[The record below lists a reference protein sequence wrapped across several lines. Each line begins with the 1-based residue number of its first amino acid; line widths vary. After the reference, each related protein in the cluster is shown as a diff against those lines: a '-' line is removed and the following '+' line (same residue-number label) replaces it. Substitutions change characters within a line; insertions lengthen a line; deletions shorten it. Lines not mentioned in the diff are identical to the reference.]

1 MRIKQIELVGF
12 KSFCDKTTLRFID
25 NMTAIVGPNG
35 CGKSNVVDAMRWVM
49 GSKSP
54 KQLRGATME
63 DVIFIGTESRGPM
76 GMAEVTFTL
85 DLRDGVA
92 PVQYSE
98 YSEVA
103 VTRRLHRDGTSEY
116 FIQKVPVRL
125 TDVRELFLGTGVGH
139 YAYAIIEQGRVG
151 EMVSSRPESRRQFI
165 EEAAGITLY
174 KEKKHKAEL
183 KMAATRQNLL
193 RITDIVSELQT
204 SMRRLWRAAKKAER
218 YEDCRDEVADLEKW
232 QISQQLLG
240 NLTRAGMVRAELEGL
255 TTAVTGL
262 DTRTTE
268 REGTLAA
275 GRLELRDMEVKLSD
289 RNAEMASLDNKV
301 RLVEAQIEHMQRE
314 ISDLGRRRE
323 LDAAE
328 SRRLADTITRNEEAL
343 VNTGKALES
352 IGVEFEQKQELCVV
366 QETALG
372 EARQAQAEVDARV
385 DELRDLSSRTDT
397 RIASLQS
404 DQRSDSYRLEEST
417 RRLDQVEQ
425 DQRGYRAEADGLGP
439 DIAAMENRV
448 TQERAQN
455 EERQVR
461 GQALTERLI
470 LLKDQVARLEVE
482 LDTARGQLHRNRSRL
497 ASLEEIQRRY
507 EGFQQ
512 GTRAIMENMGDVT
525 KDKEIHGLLA
535 DVVEAPVEYEA
546 AVEAVLGER
555 LGAIL
560 VADSGV
566 SLDAVEYLK
575 KGNRGR
581 SSFLPVEPLRAS
593 ESGSESPLGMG
604 DTEITDPRVRGMILD
619 LVKVDGEFKEVAG
632 KLLQNVLVVEDLE
645 HALQVWRTQK
655 EPRTVVTLDGEVV
668 DPFGL
673 VTGGSV
679 DVQGA
684 SVLGQKREIRELQE
698 LCEELQSQ
706 HDDLHERLVTSKQE
720 GVAFGTEEEDLR
732 RTIHESDMT
741 LLGLSKDTDAARS
754 RLEGCQGR
762 LQVAEQEADNLR
774 ETIRSLETHRAE
786 CSTELDQLVDKQ
798 TVSREQ
804 LDLGLQAAGA
814 DRQRVDSLAGE
825 VGDLK
830 VNVARAAEQRNT
842 SQREITRLESDLETD
857 RQRLVTLTES
867 ATLNTERV
875 ETLVV
880 EVDEANEKRLE
891 ISSQAMDLGEK
902 LAEESE
908 VCERRRGELDELE
921 ASLKQHRDDRRELST
936 ERENANLVVSELAKD
951 WEYLADRLAER
962 HHSTTQEVLFDFHL
976 RPIFDEELEV
986 RLTKQSKVLESLRNT
1001 YHPGARQE
1009 YEELSERHGFLSE
1022 QKQDLEDAL
1031 ERLDKAI
1038 QKINRTS
1045 RARFRTAFEGINEQ
1059 FKVVYPRLFKGG
1071 TARLELTQSNDIL
1084 NAGVEIIARPPGKK
1098 LQSVDLLSGGEKAL
1112 TAVALLFAI
1121 FRYKPSPFCLLDE
1134 VDAPLDDANVDR
1146 FNEIVREMADDT
1158 QFIIITHN
1166 KRTMALSE
1174 SLYGVTME
1182 QAGCSK
1188 VVQVNFREASDM
1200 VDDDGPGG
1208 PGGSG
1213 SSGGSDPAS
1222 EPASEPEATHG
1233 DAEGVAEGVDSSG
1246 TGDGDEPS
1254 TDSAPPA
1261 RSETPGSATG

>member
-12 KSFCDKTTLRFID
+12 KSFCDKTTLRFTD

-54 KQLRGATME
+54 KQLRGSTME
-63 DVIFIGTESRGPM
+63 DVIFIGTETRGPM

-92 PVQYSE
+92 PIQYAE
-98 YSEVA
+98 YNEVA

-116 FIQKVPVRL
+116 YIQKVPVRL

-232 QISQQLLG
+232 QISQRLLE
-240 NLTRAGMVRAELEGL
+240 NLTRAGMVRAELDGL

-275 GRLELRDMEVKLSD
+275 GRLDLRGMEVKLSE
-289 RNAEMASLDNKV
+289 RNAEMAALDNKV
-301 RLVEAQIEHMQRE
+301 RLVEAQIEHRQRE
-314 ISDLGRRRE
+314 INDLGRRRE

-328 SRRLADTITRNEEAL
+328 SRRLADTITRNEADL
-343 VNTGKALES
+343 VSTRSTLES
-352 IGVEFEQKQELCVV
+352 IGAEFDDKQQRCQV
-366 QETALG
+366 QENALVD
-372 EARQAQAEVDARV
+372 ARTAQAEVDSRV

-404 DQRSDSYRLEEST
+404 DQRSDAYRLEEST

-425 DQRGYRAEADGLGP
+425 DQRGYRAEADALGP
-439 DIAAMENRV
+439 DIASLEGRV
-448 TQERAQN
+448 TQGRAQN
-455 EERQVR
+455 EERQLR
-461 GQALTERLI
+461 GQALTERLL
-470 LLKDQVARLEVE
+470 LLKDQVARLDVE

-525 KDKEIHGLLA
+525 TDREIHGLLA

-560 VADSGV
+560 VSDSGV
-566 SLDAVEYLK
+566 SLNAVEYLK

-581 SSFLPVEPLRAS
+581 SSFLPVESGRGS
-593 ESGSESPLGMG
+593 ESGADAPGGVGGGVGGG

-679 DVQGA
+679 DAQGA

-698 LCEELQSQ
+698 LCADLQSQ
-706 HDDLHERLVTSKQE
+706 HDDVHERLVTSKQE
-720 GVAFGTEEEDLR
+720 GVALGTEEEDLR

-741 LLGLSKDTDAARS
+741 LLGQSKDMDAARS
-754 RLEGCQGR
+754 RLHGCEGR
-762 LQVAEQEADNLR
+762 LNVAQQEADNLR
-774 ETIRSLETHRAE
+774 ETIASLDKHRSE
-786 CSTELDQLVDKQ
+786 CTAELDQLVDKQ

-814 DRQRVDSLAGE
+814 DRQRVDNLAGE

-842 SQREITRLESDLETD
+842 SQREITRLDSDLETD
-857 RQRLVTLTES
+857 RNRLVTLTES

-880 EVDEANEKRLE
+880 EVGEANEERLAL
-891 ISSQAMDLGEK
+891 SSQAMDLGEH

-921 ASLKQHRDDRRELST
+921 VSLKQHRDDRRELSE
-936 ERENANLVVSELAKD
+936 ERENANIIVLELAKD
-951 WEYLADRLAER
+951 WEHLADRLKER

-976 RPIFDEELEV
+976 RPIFDEELDT
-986 RLTKQSKVLESLRNT
+986 RLIKQSKVLESLRNT

-1009 YEELSERHGFLSE
+1009 YEELSERHGFLAE

-1031 ERLDKAI
+1031 DRLDKAI

-1059 FKVVYPRLFKGG
+1059 FKLVYPRLFKGG
-1071 TARLELTQSNDIL
+1071 TARLELTQSNDVL

-1098 LQSVDLLSGGEKAL
+1098 FQSVDLLSGGEKAL
-1112 TAVALLFAI
+1112 TAVALLFSI

-1188 VVQVNFREASDM
+1188 VVQVNFREAADM
-1200 VDDDGPGG
+1200 VDEDGPGG
-1208 PGGSG
+1208 PGGPDG
-1213 SSGGSDPAS
+1213 PDGPGGSNGSDDDPGLGGDPGLTPPPN
-1222 EPASEPEATHG
+1222 PATNTEA
-1233 DAEGVAEGVDSSG
+1233 
-1246 TGDGDEPS
+1246 
-1254 TDSAPPA
+1254 
-1261 RSETPGSATG
+1261 PGSATA